1 MRQIGRSG
9 TGQGELSN
17 PAAITID
24 NEDKIYVT
32 EAGNYRVSV
41 FTSDGGYLTSFGSK
55 GNGPQQLQS
64 PRGIAM
70 DESGMVYVC
79 DNGNNRVQIF

>member
-1 MRQIGRSG
+1 MRQIGRRG

-32 EAGNYRVSV
+32 ENGNHRVSV
-41 FTSDGGYLTSFGSK
+41 FTSDGGYLTSFGSH
-55 GNGPQQLQS
+55 GNGPQQFQY

-70 DESGMVYVC
+70 DKSGMVCVC
-79 DNGNNRVQIF
+79 DLSNNRVQIF